1 MAVNV
6 NGLEKFLKSKSMVLV
21 VGIAVISY
29 LMYRYND
36 RSVTSLDTMHGEP
49 SQLNSQMTSVNYSAT
64 PAGPISDIEDYMR
77 VDGGKD
83 SARGLS
89 NSYSA
94 EGALKAEQL
103 LPLDNN
109 TQFSQ
114 LNPQGKGP
122 LSGISLLNAGHHLGI
137 DTKGSSM
144 RNSNLQIRSEPT
156 IPMTLVSPWMNSTI
170 EPDVMRPILEIGN
183 KAVSS

>member
-1 MAVNV
+1 M
-6 NGLEKFLKSKSMVLV
+6 
-21 VGIAVISY
+21 
-29 LMYRYND
+29 
-36 RSVTSLDTMHGEP
+36 
-49 SQLNSQMTSVNYSAT
+49 
-64 PAGPISDIEDYMR
+64 EDYMR

-83 SARGLS
+83 GAKGLS

-114 LNPQGKGP
+114 LNPQGNGP
-122 LSGISLLNAGHHLGI
+122 LGGISLLSAGHHLGI

-144 RNSNLQIRSEPT
+144 RNANLQIRSEPP
-156 IPMTLVSPWMNSTI
+156 IPITLSCPWNMTTI
-170 EPDVMRPILEIGN
+170 EPDLMRPILEIGN
-183 KAVSS
+183 KAVCS

>member
-6 NGLEKFLKSKSMVLV
+6 NGLEKFLKSKNLV
-21 VGIAVISY
+21 YVVAIAVISY
-29 LMYRYND
+29 LLYRYND
-36 RSVTSLDTMHGEP
+36 RSTTSLDTMDGGSSQTSQP
-49 SQLNSQMTSVNYSAT
+49 SSTNYAAT
-64 PAGPISDIEDYMR
+64 PAGPISEMEDYMR

-83 SARGLS
+83 GARGLS

>member
-6 NGLEKFLKSKSMVLV
+6 NSLEKFLKSKNLV
-21 VGIAVISY
+21 YLVAIAVISY
-29 LMYRYND
+29 LLYRYND
-36 RSVTSLDTMHGEP
+36 RSTNSLDTMDDNS
-49 SQLNSQMTSVNYSAT
+49 SQLSSQASSNNYAAT
-64 PAGPISDIEDYMR
+64 PAGPIGEMEDYMR

-83 SARGLS
+83 SAQGLS
-89 NSYSA
+89 NSYST

-114 LNPQGKGP
+114 LNPQGAGP
-122 LSGISLLNAGHHLGI
+122 LGGISLLNAGHHLGI

-144 RNSNLQIRSEPT
+144 RNSNLQIRSEPV
-156 IPMTLVSPWMNSTI
+156 IPIATVGPWNMSTI
-170 EPDVMRPILEIGN
+170 EPNVMRPILEIGN
-183 KAVSS
+183 TAS